1 LDDAKLTPE
10 EITAWLRHRLGG
22 LRTPGLVR
30 IDSNLPR
37 EDSGK
42 IMKKNLRAAYW
53 AAADRK
59 I

>member
-1 LDDAKLTPE
+1 LTPE